1 MQKHSCSERQII
13 ACLQE
18 RFIGA
23 DRCPGDGECCS
34 NSGSWKHEW
43 FAYIFC
49 SWRERS
55 RLPNGH
61 TVRMVVPKNGFPHC
75 AGNSK
80 VCCKC
85 IYARLPFPSITVP
98 CMSIRHDR
106 DFKTRLGNDRKN
118 TYRRN
123 IEVKLWKGDVG
134 HWLTLFSST
143 YLSLDWYIR
152 SVFPVPMTCY
162 SPFGTQK
169 APMCTFLI

>member
-1 MQKHSCSERQII
+1 
-13 ACLQE
+13 
-18 RFIGA
+18 
-23 DRCPGDGECCS
+23 
-34 NSGSWKHEW
+34 
-43 FAYIFC
+43 
-49 SWRERS
+49 
-55 RLPNGH
+55 
-61 TVRMVVPKNGFPHC
+61 MVVPKNGFPHC
-75 AGNSK
+75 AGNGK

-85 IYARLPFPSITVP
+85 IYARLPFPSITVS

-169 APMCTFLI
+169 APMYFPDLG

>member
-1 MQKHSCSERQII
+1 MLRTPNY
-13 ACLQE
+13 CLSA
-18 RFIGA
+18 RTVY
-23 DRCPGDGECCS
+23 RCGPMSRRWRVLFQFRLMKD
-34 NSGSWKHEW
+34 EW
-43 FAYIFC
+43 FAYIFG

-106 DFKTRLGNDRKN
+106 DFKTRLGNDLKN

-143 YLSLDWYIR
+143 YLSLDWHIR
-152 SVFPVPMTCY
+152 SVFPVHFPLMR
-162 SPFGTQK
+162 
-169 APMCTFLI
+169 I

>member
-1 MQKHSCSERQII
+1 MVSVVPIQALESM
-13 ACLQE
+13 
-18 RFIGA
+18 
-23 DRCPGDGECCS
+23 
-34 NSGSWKHEW
+34 SGLPI
-43 FAYIFC
+43 FFC

-143 YLSLDWYIR
+143 YLSLDWHIR

>member
-1 MQKHSCSERQII
+1 
-13 ACLQE
+13 
-18 RFIGA
+18 
-23 DRCPGDGECCS
+23 
-34 NSGSWKHEW
+34 
-43 FAYIFC
+43 
-49 SWRERS
+49 
-55 RLPNGH
+55 
-61 TVRMVVPKNGFPHC
+61 
-75 AGNSK
+75 
-80 VCCKC
+80 
-85 IYARLPFPSITVP
+85 
-98 CMSIRHDR
+98 MSIRHDR

-162 SPFGTQK
+162 SPFGTQE

>member
-1 MQKHSCSERQII
+1 M
-13 ACLQE
+13 
-18 RFIGA
+18 
-23 DRCPGDGECCS
+23 
-34 NSGSWKHEW
+34 
-43 FAYIFC
+43 
-49 SWRERS
+49 
-55 RLPNGH
+55 
-61 TVRMVVPKNGFPHC
+61 
-75 AGNSK
+75 
-80 VCCKC
+80 CCKC

-143 YLSLDWYIR
+143 YLSLDWHIR